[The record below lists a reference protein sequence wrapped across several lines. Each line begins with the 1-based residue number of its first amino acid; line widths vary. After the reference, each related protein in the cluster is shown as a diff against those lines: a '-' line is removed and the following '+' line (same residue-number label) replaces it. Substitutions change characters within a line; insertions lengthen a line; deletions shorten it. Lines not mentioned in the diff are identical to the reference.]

1 METLHAYWRME
12 YIEAPKTDEDFGN
25 PFLSLPEL
33 GDDKEAL
40 IIYRGQ
46 QSYLILNKYPYNPG
60 HLLTVPYREVAELSD
75 LEVDER
81 NDLMATIIKGKETL
95 QKTFNPD
102 GFNIGF
108 NFGCSAGAGIPTHLH
123 CHIVPRWEGDSN
135 FMPVIGKTKV
145 LPEALADTWEKLKA
159 NC

>member
-12 YIEAPKTDEDFGN
+12 YIETPKTDDSLGN
-25 PFLSLPEL
+25 PFLRLPKI

-46 QSYLILNKYPYNPG
+46 QSYLLLNKFPYNPG
-60 HLLTVPYREVAELSD
+60 HLLAVPYREVADICD
-75 LEVDER
+75 LEIDEM
-81 NDLMATIIKGKETL
+81 NDLMATIVKGKKIT

-102 GFNIGF
+102 GFNVGF

-123 CHIVPRWEGDSN
+123 CHIVPRWVGDTN
-135 FMPVIGKTKV
+135 FMPVIGETKV

-159 NC
+159 NS

>member
-12 YIEAPKTDEDFGN
+12 YIEAPKTDKDLGN
-25 PFLSLPEL
+25 PFLSLPKL
-33 GDDKEAL
+33 GNDKKAL
-40 IIYRGQ
+40 IIYRGH
-46 QSYLILNKYPYNPG
+46 QSYLVLNKYPYNPG
-60 HLLTVPYREVAELSD
+60 HLLTIPYREVADLSD
-75 LEVDER
+75 LESVEL
-81 NDLMATIIKGKETL
+81 NDLMATIVKGKEAL

-135 FMPVIGKTKV
+135 FMPIIGKTKV
-145 LPEALADTWEKLKA
+145 LPEALMDTWEKLKA